1 MLVHNIIVNDDG
13 SLFLPLPLSSRPL
26 RATETSHQYEVSEF
40 MVNFISN
47 QQTDSSMH
55 LFSITQRSIL
65 TMLIKISLYDK
76 NLIVINTEHEMGK

>member
-40 MVNFISN
+40 MVNFNSKQKTNGFVFNNPKKYSN
-47 QQTDSSMH
+47 DVN
-55 LFSITQRSIL
+55 
-65 TMLIKISLYDK
+65 KNYLYM
-76 NLIVINTEHEMGK
+76 IRT